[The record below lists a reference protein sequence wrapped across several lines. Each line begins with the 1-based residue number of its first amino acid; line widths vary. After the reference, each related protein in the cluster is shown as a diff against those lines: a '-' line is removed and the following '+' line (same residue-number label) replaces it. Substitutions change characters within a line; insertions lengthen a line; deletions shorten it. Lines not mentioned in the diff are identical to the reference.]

1 MNAGRPCRGRRAWG
15 HAHESM
21 YTGPAGEGLG
31 GAMRMLAG
39 CSVLLQG
46 SLLYVRLFLHSLRY
60 ILQAAT
66 CATYTLKRPPQSG
79 LLMLAILYTI

>member
-1 MNAGRPCRGRRAWG
+1 
-15 HAHESM
+15 
-21 YTGPAGEGLG
+21 
-31 GAMRMLAG
+31 MRMLAG

-66 CATYTLKRPPQSG
+66 CAAYTLKRPPQSG